1 MSAEKYLKKFRNFV
15 LKKGVLIEALTRI
28 QNFDELATLAKQ
40 QGFDLSPQQL
50 RAGAEVVVHQKRQE
64 LEESSRLDST
74 PNPSSARNILARIFS
89 RKTRFQDIWEN
100 EMCRLCYFVDDP
112 DYDSFARMK
121 EKGG

>member
-1 MSAEKYLKKFRNFV
+1 MSVEKQLKQFQVLV
-15 LKKGVLIEALTRI
+15 LKKRALIEALTSA
-28 QNFDELATLAKQ
+28 QNFDELAILAKQ

-50 RAGAEVVVHQKRQE
+50 RASAEVVVHQKRQE
-64 LEESSRLDST
+64 LEESSHLDFT
-74 PNPSSARNILARIFS
+74 PNPSPPRNILARIFS
-89 RKTRFQDIWEN
+89 RKTHFQNIWEN

>member
-1 MSAEKYLKKFRNFV
+1 MPVEKHLKKFQVLV
-15 LKKGVLIEALTRI
+15 LKKRVLIEALTSS
-28 QNFDELATLAKQ
+28 QNFDELAILAKQ

-50 RAGAEVVVHQKRQE
+50 RANAEVVVRQKRQE
-64 LEESSRLDST
+64 LEESSRLDPT
-74 PNPSSARNILARIFS
+74 PNPSPSRNILARIFS
-89 RKTRFQDIWEN
+89 RKTHFQNIWEN